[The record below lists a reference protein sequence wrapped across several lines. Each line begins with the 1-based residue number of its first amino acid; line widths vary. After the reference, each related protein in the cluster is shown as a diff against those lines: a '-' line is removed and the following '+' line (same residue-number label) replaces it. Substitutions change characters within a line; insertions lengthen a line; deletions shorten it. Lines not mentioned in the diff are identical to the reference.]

1 MPQSRESSHE
11 HYFGQQHVTLIRP
24 AGAFSMVNYG
34 ELWAYRGLLLSLA
47 ARQIRVRYKQTILGA
62 AWAVIQPVTQ
72 MVIFSLIFG
81 RMAKLPSEGFPYP
94 IFVYSG
100 LLAWNYFAAATGS
113 AAGSLVSN
121 AHLVS
126 KVYFPRL
133 IIPFAAVLAG
143 LVDFAIASLVMVG
156 LMLFYGTGVSAGL
169 LAAPLLVLAVMLTAA
184 GVGTA
189 LGAANVA
196 FRDLQHA
203 MPFMMQVWMYATPVV
218 YPADAIPP
226 SLQWV
231 IALNPMTGI
240 TDAFRAAFLGKPFD
254 FAAIALS
261 MGVAAVIFVLGTL
274 YFQHVE
280 RRFAD
285 VI

>member
-133 IIPFAAVLAG
+133 IIPFAAEQAAR
-143 LVDFAIASLVMVG
+143 VDCAIASLVMVG
-156 LMLFYGTGVSAGL
+156 LM
-169 LAAPLLVLAVMLTAA
+169 
-184 GVGTA
+184 
-189 LGAANVA
+189 
-196 FRDLQHA
+196 
-203 MPFMMQVWMYATPVV
+203 
-218 YPADAIPP
+218 
-226 SLQWV
+226 
-231 IALNPMTGI
+231 
-240 TDAFRAAFLGKPFD
+240 
-254 FAAIALS
+254 
-261 MGVAAVIFVLGTL
+261 
-274 YFQHVE
+274 
-280 RRFAD
+280 
-285 VI
+285 